1 MTPYRL
7 LLIAALLL
15 AATTAHAQRFNT
27 KKIHEDPRDGR
38 WEVSLL
44 VQQQGS
50 ADVTGEEGS
59 SAEIDSELGWG
70 LTIGYNLTAN
80 WNFQYKF
87 TLVKPD
93 YRATLVPQPPEDPEE
108 EAPGPQTFEW
118 GMTKYAHALNATYHF
133 SRGPLT
139 PFLQL
144 GVGFVKLDSNVVRD
158 VVTGC
163 WWDPWWGYIC
173 ENFYRTY
180 SSTEFS
186 YGGALGLRYIL
197 RGGMT
202 LKLSVNQYWIDV
214 GNAGGQNSAPA
225 SAENKPEGPE

>member
-15 AATTAHAQRFNT
+15 ATTTVHAQRFNT
-27 KKIHEDPRDGR
+27 KKIHEEPRTGN

-44 VQQQGS
+44 VQQQGG

-173 ENFYRTY
+173 DTQLRTY
-180 SSTEFS
+180 ESSEFA
-186 YGGALGLRYIL
+186 YNAGLGLRWDFNPSL
-197 RGGMT
+197 FMRG
-202 LKLSVNQYWIDV
+202 SYNREWIDT
-214 GNAGGQNSAPA
+214 NAGGLDFDTLSL
-225 SAENKPEGPE
+225 ELGLMW

>member
-1 MTPYRL
+1 MTPYRI

-27 KKIHEDPRDGR
+27 KKIHEDARTGS

-44 VQQQGS
+44 AQQQGS
-50 ADVTGEEGS
+50 ADVTGERGS

-70 LTIGYNLTAN
+70 FTIGYNLTAN

-93 YRATLVPQPPEDPEE
+93 YRATLVPEPPEDPEE
-108 EAPGPQTFEW
+108 EAPGPQTFDW

-144 GVGFVKLDSNVVRD
+144 GAGFVKLDSNVVRD

-173 ENFYRTY
+173 DSQLRTY
-180 SSTEFS
+180 ESSGFA
-186 YGGALGLRYIL
+186 YNAGLGLRWDFNPSLFL
-197 RGGMT
+197 RG
-202 LKLSVNQYWIDV
+202 SYNREWIDTD
-214 GNAGGQNSAPA
+214 AGGLDFDTLSL
-225 SAENKPEGPE
+225 EFGLMW

>member
-15 AATTAHAQRFNT
+15 ATTTVHAQRFNT

-144 GVGFVKLDSNVVRD
+144 GAGFVRLDSNVVRD

-173 ENFYRTY
+173 DTQLRTY
-180 SSTEFS
+180 ESSEFA
-186 YGGALGLRYIL
+186 YNAGLGLRWDFNPSL
-197 RGGMT
+197 FMRGSYNREWVDT
-202 LKLSVNQYWIDV
+202 D
-214 GNAGGQNSAPA
+214 AGGLDFDTLSL
-225 SAENKPEGPE
+225 ELGLMW

>member
-15 AATTAHAQRFNT
+15 AATTVHAQRFNT

-44 VQQQGS
+44 VQQQGG

-173 ENFYRTY
+173 DTQLRTY
-180 SSTEFS
+180 ESSEFA
-186 YGGALGLRYIL
+186 YNAGLGLRWDFNPSL
-197 RGGMT
+197 FMRGSYNREWVDT
-202 LKLSVNQYWIDV
+202 D
-214 GNAGGQNSAPA
+214 AGGLDFDTLSL
-225 SAENKPEGPE
+225 ELGLMW

>member
-15 AATTAHAQRFNT
+15 AATTVHAQRFNT

-144 GVGFVKLDSNVVRD
+144 GAGFVRLDSNVVRD

-173 ENFYRTY
+173 DTQLRTY
-180 SSTEFS
+180 ESSEFA
-186 YGGALGLRYIL
+186 YNAGLGLRWDFNPSL
-197 RGGMT
+197 FMRGSYNREWVDT
-202 LKLSVNQYWIDV
+202 D
-214 GNAGGQNSAPA
+214 AGGLDFDTLSL
-225 SAENKPEGPE
+225 ELGLMW